1 MPFKGG
7 IKEAAKMLSGLD
19 GAAQE
24 RVLEDIAKRDPDMAE
39 KLRKNMITFEDL
51 QFLTV
56 KMLVELLQ
64 EIDLQDLAL
73 GLRIASKELKEYVL
87 GNISNNMRK
96 EIEEVLLGPPKS
108 VSQVNQSIEKIMEI
122 VRKKASKG
130 QLIFNKNN
138 EEMV

>member
-24 RVLEDIAKRDPDMAE
+24 RVLVDIAKRDPAMAE

-51 QFLTV
+51 QLLTV

-64 EIDLQDLAL
+64 EIDIQDLAL
-73 GLRIASKELKEYVL
+73 GLRIASSELKEFVL
-87 GNISNNMRK
+87 NNVSKNIRN
-96 EIEEVLLGPPKS
+96 EIEDVLLGPPKS
-108 VSQVNQSIEKIMEI
+108 VAQVNQSIEKIMET
-122 VRKKASKG
+122 VRA
-130 QLIFNKNN
+130 
-138 EEMV
+138 

>member
-24 RVLEDIAKRDPDMAE
+24 RVLVDIAKRDPAMAE

-51 QFLTV
+51 QLLTV

-64 EIDLQDLAL
+64 EIDIQDLAL
-73 GLRIASKELKEYVL
+73 GLRIASSELKEFVL
-87 GNISNNMRK
+87 NNVSKNIRN
-96 EIEEVLLGPPKS
+96 EIEDVLLGPPKS
-108 VSQVNQSIEKIMEI
+108 VAQVNQSIEKIMET
-122 VRKKASKG
+122 VRAKAAKG

-138 EEMV
+138 EEIV

>member
-56 KMLVELLQ
+56 KMLVELLH

>member
-24 RVLEDIAKRDPDMAE
+24 RVLEDISKRDPGMAE

-73 GLRIASKELKEYVL
+73 GMRIGSKELKEFVL
-87 GNISNNMRK
+87 KNISNNMRQ

-108 VSQVNQSIEKIMEI
+108 VSQVNQSIEKIMEV
-122 VRKKASKG
+122 VRKKTSKG

>member
-7 IKEAAKMLSGLD
+7 IKEAAKILSGLD
-19 GAAQE
+19 GTAQE
-24 RVLEDIAKRDPDMAE
+24 RVLTEIAARDPEMAE

-51 QFLTV
+51 QYLTV

-73 GLRIASKELKEYVL
+73 GLRIGSSELKESVL
-87 GNISNNMRK
+87 KNVSNNMKK
-96 EIEEVLLGPPKS
+96 EIEDVLLGPPKS
-108 VSQVNQSIEKIMEI
+108 VSEVNQSIEKIMVI
-122 VRKKASKG
+122 VRAKAAKG

-138 EEMV
+138 DEMV